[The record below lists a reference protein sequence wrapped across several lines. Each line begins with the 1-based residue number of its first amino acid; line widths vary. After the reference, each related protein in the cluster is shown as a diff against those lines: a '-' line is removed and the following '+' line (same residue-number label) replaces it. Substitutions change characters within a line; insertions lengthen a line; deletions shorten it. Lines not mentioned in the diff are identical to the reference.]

1 MMEDSALMESM
12 KSIELMESL
21 DTLEL
26 MEQMPFEDESQS
38 TGSKMCLTLW
48 PRQIGK
54 LQSPM
59 CEMSKCLLNL
69 PISCGFFILLI
80 VGITILALYLS
91 FDPSKS
97 LSQSMQHHR
106 TRIAVNQK
114 AHKLVSQT
122 TELPIC
128 ARTFLFVFTN
138 LAGLGSELDIYTSA
152 AATASLLNYSVVVDD
167 STWNYGKLSDYFDV
181 EPLPCQLPKN
191 WKDMPRALFSNAGK
205 NQPDHVWSS
214 RNDLVNN
221 PAFRN
226 YLMQYM
232 DDRAA
237 NTHSVWNMVNYREQ
251 RTILPAY
258 QNVHH
263 TMKTIFD
270 AKSEAYRRIWRPNK
284 AVLEEIMK
292 LKREINKQMLDNK
305 QANHKSS
312 PNFGLE
318 SPLARKLMTIHF
330 RLGDKARENHD
341 VTPAEHIGMKL
352 AQGNPHP
359 YLEVIR
365 SFVPD
370 WKSSK
375 ELPALFILSDDPQT
389 ALDKFNQQQS
399 LYSPD
404 NRFPLLLPPNE
415 EHTEHGHLEK
425 SFNSAPL
432 SVRIQMG
439 ITLIRDITFAVDHSE
454 GIVCSGS
461 SNICKLMFHLR
472 GSQDAIGPNG
482 TVRSVDVRWYPTEW
496 AHQFTQLSLEPLGN
510 QEKII
515 QMAHELSLDP
525 RNYIDL

>member
-1 MMEDSALMESM
+1 MVEDSALMESM
-12 KSIELMESL
+12 KSIDSMESL
-21 DTLEL
+21 ESLEL
-26 MEQMPFEDESQS
+26 MEEMPFEDESQS

-48 PRQIGK
+48 PRQIGQ
-54 LQSPM
+54 LQSSM
-59 CEMSKCLLNL
+59 GEMLKSLLNL
-69 PISCGFFILLI
+69 PVSQFHHN
-80 VGITILALYLS
+80 
-91 FDPSKS
+91 
-97 LSQSMQHHR
+97 LSQSMPHHR
-106 TRIAVNQK
+106 ISIAVNQK
-114 AHKLVSQT
+114 TRESVSQT

-128 ARTFLFVFTN
+128 ARTFLFVFAN
-138 LAGLGSELDIYTSA
+138 FSGLGSELDIYTSA

-167 STWNYGKLSDYFDV
+167 SKWNYGKLSDYFDV
-181 EPLPCQLPKN
+181 EPLPCQLPKK

-214 RNDLVNN
+214 RNDTE
-221 PAFRN
+221 AIRN
-226 YLMQYM
+226 YLMQYI
-232 DDRAA
+232 DDRAV

-251 RTILPAY
+251 RTVLPAY

-292 LKREINKQMLDNK
+292 LKKEINKQMLDNN
-305 QANHKSS
+305 QANYKSS

-318 SPLARKLMTIHF
+318 SPLARKLMAIHF
-330 RLGDKARENHD
+330 RLGDKSWEND
-341 VTPAEHIGMKL
+341 DETPAKHIGMKL
-352 AQGNPHP
+352 AHGNPHP

-399 LYSPD
+399 FYSPE
-404 NRFPLLLPPNE
+404 NRFPLLLPPKE
-415 EHTEHGHLEK
+415 EHKEHGHIEK
-425 SFNSAPL
+425 FFNLAPL

-439 ITLIRDITFAVDHSE
+439 ISLIRDITFAVDHSE
-454 GIVCSGS
+454 GIVCSCS
-461 SNICKLMFHLR
+461 SNLCKLMFHLR

-496 AHQFTQLSLEPLGN
+496 ARHLTQLSLEPLGN

-515 QMAHELSLDP
+515 QMAHKLSLDP